1 MTISLALAPLFGY
14 VIDEGI
20 EAYVYTIA
28 IMGLQTMF
36 LLGSLAVVRG
46 VGYRFVGRI
55 APNSR

>member
-1 MTISLALAPLFGY
+1 LTISLALGALFVY
-14 VIDEGI
+14 VIDEGM

-28 IMGLQTMF
+28 IMGFQTMF

-55 APNSR
+55 PPPS